1 MVVVFS
7 HYLTERGE
15 ISEHCETFTD
25 M

>member
-7 HYLTERGE
+7 HYLTEGGE